1 MLVACSSIPTTVIA
15 GVTGVP
21 EADAEVHES
30 LRRLEVVTVGAPT
43 PPLVATE
50 RTTILTASD
59 ADEEVR
65 AAVRA
70 VVDAARAGIRLDR
83 IAVLH
88 ASPEPYARLA
98 HEQLRAAG
106 IATNGAAVAP
116 IAARVAGRTVLQ
128 LLRLAEGG
136 YRRQDVLAWLAG
148 TGAARWPPRPRHRMG
163 AALP

>member
-1 MLVACSSIPTTVIA
+1 MAP
-15 GVTGVP
+15 
-21 EADAEVHES
+21 
-30 LRRLEVVTVGAPT
+30 PT

-128 LLRLAEGG
+128 LLRLAEGWLPPSG
-136 YRRQDVLAWLAG
+136 CPGMARRG